1 MRIASDRIIGALL
14 VAFASVYAALASGYV
29 VTFVA
34 DPLGPRAAPFLLA
47 ALLVLLGTWILLRPT
62 AAAVDAVAHPP
73 SRNTVVAVAAF
84 LVYAALLPWIGFVLA
99 TALLCATLARL
110 AAGPPLRAFA
120 VGTAFAGTLYY
131 VFVFA
136 LDVPLPVGR
145 LFPFLGG

>member
-1 MRIASDRIIGALL
+1 MRVAGDRIIGSLL
-14 VAFASVYAALASGYV
+14 VAFALVYATLASGYV

-47 ALLVLLGTWILLRPT
+47 ALLVVLGAWILVRP
-62 AAAVDAVAHPP
+62 AAAADAVAHPP
-73 SRNTVVAVAAF
+73 SRDTVLAVAAF
-84 LVYAALLPWIGFVLA
+84 IAYAALLPWTGFVLA
-99 TALLCATLARL
+99 TALLCAALARL

-120 VGTAFAGTLYY
+120 VGVAFAGTLYY

>member
-1 MRIASDRIIGALL
+1 MRIARDRIIGALL
-14 VAFASVYAALASGYV
+14 IAFALAYAALASGYV

-47 ALLVLLGTWILLRPT
+47 ALLVVLGAWILLRPSP
-62 AAAVDAVAHPP
+62 AGDDAVAHPP
-73 SRNTVVAVAAF
+73 SRNTVPAIAAF
-84 LVYAALLPWIGFVLA
+84 LMFAALLPWAGFVLA
-99 TALLCATLARL
+99 TALLCAALAKL
-110 AAGPPLRAFA
+110 AAGPPLRGFV
-120 VGTAFAGTLYY
+120 VGAAFAGTLYY